1 VYTDN
6 IVPKISLQEYNE
18 EPQFTLASI
27 AQNKYL
33 VEKATRSVYNNYDL
47 KVGDI
52 LKVESCGENELKQA
66 KMLLN
71 YLPLT
76 EQSTIALFDL
86 DLNELNKLSHEQIEA
101 AYTFS
106 R

>member
-1 VYTDN
+1 ML
-6 IVPKISLQEYNE
+6 KI
-18 EPQFTLASI
+18 
-27 AQNKYL
+27 
-33 VEKATRSVYNNYDL
+33 
-47 KVGDI
+47 
-52 LKVESCGENELKQA
+52 ESCGENELKQA

-71 YLPLT
+71 YLPLS